1 MTKEVF
7 ENQILKTSPQLYTNS
22 TNMTSSTSTVPAGIS
37 LEKIGASKVV
47 RSKAMQ
53 LKPLSLLFKKFRET
67 ARLPEYKTQGA
78 IGADVY
84 SDQDTVVIA
93 PGGRALIKTGLAVH
107 FPDQHSYLR
116 IAPRSGLAWK
126 SGIDVGAGVID
137 YDYNG
142 EIGVILFNHGS
153 EPFTVLRGDAVA
165 QLILERAYRLPIEEV
180 SELPDKGLAEH
191 IGFGSTGNRHTADS
205 SKGSDHHESTKLC
218 STDTTKQE
226 TTFPQLCCD
235 DVCGSENV

>member
-1 MTKEVF
+1 M
-7 ENQILKTSPQLYTNS
+7 I
-22 TNMTSSTSTVPAGIS
+22 SSTSTVPTDIS
-37 LEKIGASKVV
+37 LEKIHASKAV
-47 RSKAMQ
+47 RSKAMR
-53 LKPLSLLFKKFRET
+53 LKPLSLKFKKLRET

-93 PGGRALIKTGLAVH
+93 SGGRALIKTGLSVY
-107 FPDQHSYLR
+107 FPDQQSYLR
-116 IAPRSGLAWK
+116 VAPRSGLAWK

-153 EPFTVLRGDAVA
+153 EPFTVQRGDAIA

-191 IGFGSTGNRHTADS
+191 AGFGSTGNRHTTES
-205 SKGSDHHESTKLC
+205 SKSSDRHE
-218 STDTTKQE
+218 TTKCSIKSMQQE
-226 TTFPQLCCD
+226 TTFPQPCSGD